1 MYIITSLL
9 LWMICLSIH
18 ADSTAIDFK
27 YVIVGGGP
35 GGLQM
40 AKFLHSTGRSYI
52 LLEKTKIAS
61 AFVKYPIHR
70 QLISVNKQY
79 AGRGE
84 GHEFNMRHDW
94 NSLLYTTKDLD
105 SVPAPPFTFRNY
117 STEYLP
123 HADRLV
129 EYLRDFAKHY
139 KLNVRENT
147 KVSGVFQQIKA
158 TAPSKQRLFTLD
170 LQHSNGTKYTMKC
183 ERIIWATGRSKAVP
197 LILIAA
203 TSDIWCV
210 LTKLSLLFL
219 SNDFLFYFCYF
230 QQLSFIVVSSFFIVS
245 SLSTV
250 HSLVLRSSPSA
261 GLKPNKVVDDNF
273 LSKSARF
280 IPYSGRFQI
289 VSYDPNTAAID
300 TY

>member
-1 MYIITSLL
+1 MIFKSAKFTSSFVGCLNFWTRTTLYKSSTMYIITSLL

-183 ERIIWATGRSKAVP
+183 ERIIWATGRSKICP
-197 LILIAA
+197 F
-203 TSDIWCV
+203 DFNC
-210 LTKLSLLFL
+210 
-219 SNDFLFYFCYF
+219 SN
-230 QQLSFIVVSSFFIVS
+230 I
-245 SLSTV
+245 
-250 HSLVLRSSPSA
+250 
-261 GLKPNKVVDDNF
+261 
-273 LSKSARF
+273 
-280 IPYSGRFQI
+280 
-289 VSYDPNTAAID
+289 
-300 TY
+300 